1 VAGPLA
7 GLKIVELAGL
17 GPAPFAGMMLADHGA
32 DVIRVE
38 RPGARINHR
47 NILARSR
54 RSVTVDLKKP
64 GGADL
69 VRDICKTADGL
80 IEGFRPGVMER
91 LGLGPEALLADNPR
105 LVYGRMTGW
114 GQSGPYAK
122 AAGHDI
128 NYIAIAGVL
137 HAIGRVGGKP
147 VVPLNLIGDFGG
159 GGMVLAFGM
168 VSAILHARQTG
179 VGQVIDCA
187 MIDGAA
193 LLMSAI
199 WSTVAEGTWQ
209 DERGVNVLD
218 SGAHF
223 YEVYETSD
231 GRYLAVGA
239 IEPPFY
245 AALREA
251 VGVADDPAFDAQRER
266 SGWPSLK
273 MKLATIFKMKSRDEW
288 SEIMKRYDACCTPVL
303 SIAEAPGDP
312 QNAARGTFLNID
324 GVIQPAA
331 APRYSKTTIEPPAP
345 ATPAGAA
352 IERVLVALGY
362 DPDRVASLVR
372 DGVIPALEPTA
383 SESNT
388 LRTRPALP

>member
-1 VAGPLA
+1 
-7 GLKIVELAGL
+7 
-17 GPAPFAGMMLADHGA
+17 MMLADHGA
-32 DVIRVE
+32 DVIRIE
-38 RPGARINHR
+38 RPGARVDHR

-64 GGADL
+64 GGVDL
-69 VRDICKTADGL
+69 VRDICRTADGL
-80 IEGFRPGVMER
+80 MEGFRPGVMER
-91 LGLGPEALLADNPR
+91 LGLGPEVLLDDNPR

-114 GQSGPYAK
+114 GQSGPFAK

-128 NYIAIAGVL
+128 NYISIAGVL
-137 HAIGRVGGKP
+137 HTIGRVGEKP

-179 VGQVIDCA
+179 LGQVIDCA

-199 WSTVAEGTWQ
+199 WSGVAEGTWQ
-209 DERGVNVLD
+209 DERGINVLD

-231 GRYLAVGA
+231 GRYLSVGA

-251 VGVADDPAFDAQRER
+251 VGVADDPAFDAQREG
-266 SGWPSLK
+266 SNWPSLK
-273 MKLATIFKMKSRDEW
+273 MKLASIFKMKSRDEW
-288 SEIMKRYDACCTPVL
+288 SEIMKRHDACCTPVL
-303 SIAEAPGDP
+303 SMAEAPDDP
-312 QNAARGTFLNID
+312 QNVARATVLNID

-331 APRYSKTTIEPPAP
+331 APRYSKTTIGPPAP

-352 IERVLVALGY
+352 IGRVLAELGY

-372 DGVIPALEPTA
+372 DGVIPSVVPTA
-383 SESNT
+383 SDSIT
-388 LRTRPALP
+388 LRTPPALP